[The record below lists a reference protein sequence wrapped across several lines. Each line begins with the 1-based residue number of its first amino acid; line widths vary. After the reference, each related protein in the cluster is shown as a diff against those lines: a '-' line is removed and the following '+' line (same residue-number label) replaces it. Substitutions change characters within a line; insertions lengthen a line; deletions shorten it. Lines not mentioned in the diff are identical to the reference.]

1 MPGGRAA
8 AAAGA
13 REGGAFASAVPTVL
27 DPSLAERGRL
37 LRAAVATIVQALGE
51 QGVTYR
57 RHLHKW
63 MEGLDP
69 SDVKRVLRNRA
80 GDLNSRRKRINRLS
94 RDLSPFDLSAK
105 RAAAAAHN
113 GGNSIGMGGGEGGPA
128 HGSSMPPLVPGTIA
142 MKKAKSFAGENG
154 LPTSSRPTSPTGT
167 DVASSVAS
175 MTSSVCSAM
184 QNCEVD
190 DRPQRLR
197 RHQPEGGAESADAP
211 RPTRRA
217 PH

>member
-69 SDVKRVLRNRA
+69 SDRILRALPPAVRMA
-80 GDLNSRRKRINRLS
+80 GNRLPA
-94 RDLSPFDLSAK
+94 SPPGLRSAHK
-105 RAAAAAHN
+105 EFVKTVDRLRK
-113 GGNSIGMGGGEGGPA
+113 SFRTSGPA
-128 HGSSMPPLVPGTIA
+128 PRV
-142 MKKAKSFAGENG
+142 F
-154 LPTSSRPTSPTGT
+154 RPTKADSL
-167 DVASSVAS
+167 
-175 MTSSVCSAM
+175 TSAVCGGI
-184 QNCEVD
+184 
-190 DRPQRLR
+190 R
-197 RHQPEGGAESADAP
+197 RVSTARG
-211 RPTRRA
+211 R
-217 PH
+217 